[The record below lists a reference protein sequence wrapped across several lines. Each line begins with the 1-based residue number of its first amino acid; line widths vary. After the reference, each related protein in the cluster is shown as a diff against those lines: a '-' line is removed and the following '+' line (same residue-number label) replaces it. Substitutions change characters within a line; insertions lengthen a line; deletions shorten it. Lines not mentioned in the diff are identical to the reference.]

1 MVWCVRE
8 EGEGEGES
16 EGEGEGDI
24 EGGRGGSA

>member
-8 EGEGEGES
+8 EGEGESEG

-24 EGGRGGSA
+24 EGGRGGSV